1 MSACSV
7 EAVGGSWTRRAIEV
21 IALVAFVAV
30 VVGLAM
36 ALLRPPSSERLELVW
51 VLTLPAAVAVAAVPL
66 LRRWVMQRRSV
77 AGAALAVGLCSL
89 AIGAIGSTAA
99 SEAMFLTGHDFRL
112 FLVMAVLS
120 AGIALYVGSQLSR
133 PLAADV
139 RRLGSVATAGADG
152 DLTVRTGVHRRDE
165 VGATAAAVDRMIAQL
180 AAAEAD
186 RERLAEARRDLLTGV
201 GHDLRTPLAAMRSAV
216 ESLQDG
222 VAPDPER
229 YLSVLAAQID
239 TVSGLVEQ
247 LFVYARLEAGE
258 RPTDLSRVSVAEL
271 ADEAAEALAPVADRR
286 HVKIDLHAD
295 GAAFVHGSPSGL
307 SRVLRNLL
315 DNAVRHAPAES
326 VVALAITTPPGHVDV
341 RVVDHGAGFP
351 AEFRARAFEPF
362 TRADPARTA
371 DGQAGLG
378 LAITKAIVD
387 GHGGTITLGDGP
399 GGDVRVRLPASTGST
414 T

>member
-1 MSACSV
+1 MTERAHHSPENGRWRTAG
-7 EAVGGSWTRRAIEV
+7 EAL
-21 IALVAFVAV
+21 ALVTFVVAV
-30 VVGLAM
+30 VALAF
-36 ALLRPPSSERLELVW
+36 ALLRPARAERLELVW
-51 VLTLPAAVAVAAVPL
+51 ILALPAAVAVAAVPL

-99 SEAMFLTGHDFRL
+99 SNAMFLTAHDFRL

-139 RRLGSVATAGADG
+139 RRLGLVATAVADG
-152 DLTVRTGVHRRDE
+152 DLTVRTGVQRRDE

-186 RERLAEARRDLLTGV
+186 RARLAAARQDLLTGV

-229 YLSVLAAQID
+229 YLAVLAAQID

-258 RPTDLSRVSVAEL
+258 PATDLRRVSVAEL

-286 HVKIDLHAD
+286 HVKLDLHAD
-295 GAAFVHGSPSGL
+295 SAAFVHGSPSGL

-315 DNAVRHAPAES
+315 DNAVRHAPPDS
-326 VVALAITTPPGHVDV
+326 VVGLAVVEAPGHVEV
-341 RVVDHGAGFP
+341 RVTDGGAGFP
-351 AEFRARAFEPF
+351 AAFRDRAFEPF
-362 TRADPARTA
+362 TRVDPARTA

-387 GHGGTITLGDGP
+387 AHGGTVALGDGP
-399 GGDVRVRLPASTGST
+399 GGDVRVRLPATLGSST
-414 T
+414 